1 MQIIKWKL
9 VWEFVATIIIP
20 LLYLGNVAVIAR
32 TPDTGKNSIFFVFLG
47 IIIAI
52 CGLIF
57 WILSYINLGKS
68 FGVLPQEQKR
78 IKSGLYKY
86 FSHPMYVGIWLT
98 FLGLSLANSSWQ
110 GILYLN
116 LIITPLLFV
125 RSHFEEKK
133 LKN

>member
-20 LLYLGNVAVIAR
+20 LLYFGNIAVIMK

-52 CGLIF
+52 FGLIF

-68 FGVLPQEQKR
+68 FGVLPQEQKKV
-78 IKSGLYKY
+78 KSGLYKY
-86 FSHPMYVGIWLT
+86 FNHPMYIGIWLT

-125 RSHFEEKK
+125 RSHLEEKK